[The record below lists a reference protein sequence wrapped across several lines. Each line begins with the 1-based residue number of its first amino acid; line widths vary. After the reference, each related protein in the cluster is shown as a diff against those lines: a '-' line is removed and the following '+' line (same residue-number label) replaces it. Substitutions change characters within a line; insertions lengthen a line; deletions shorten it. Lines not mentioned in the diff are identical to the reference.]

1 MFKHAFI
8 DLPLLDRERSDSL
21 RENPSALE
29 ALWPQAQVLLLD
41 HEGNALSPPSA
52 DRPWL
57 FHGHTLGA
65 KPENALFLGL
75 DCGFALFAVDTTW
88 LSNDLELPQ
97 TAQWIG
103 LRQAGAMWASAPASL
118 FSYAR
123 SLHYWQSR
131 TRFCGVCG
139 GKTRFE
145 RGGML
150 ARCEQCGSEHYPRV
164 DPAIIVSVANQG
176 RLLLGRQPRWEA
188 KRYSVIA
195 GFVEPGETFEQAVAR
210 EVLEETQVRVKNLR
224 YVASQPWPFPSA
236 LMVGFHANGFDD
248 IPKVNGEL
256 EDARWFSA
264 QEINAALEREIR
276 GDKSAMTLPPRLSI
290 ARTLIELWLKQQ
302 AAAVR

>member
-8 DLPLLDRERSDSL
+8 DLPLLDRERSDRL
-21 RENPSALE
+21 REDSAALE
-29 ALWPQAQVLLLD
+29 KLWPQARVLLLD
-41 HEGNALSPPSA
+41 SEGNALSRPSC

-57 FHGHTLGA
+57 FCGQDLGE
-65 KPENALFLGL
+65 KPENAIFLGL
-75 DCGFALFAVDTTW
+75 DCGAALFALDETW
-88 LSNDLELPQ
+88 FSTELELPE
-97 TAQWIG
+97 TAQWVG
-103 LRQAGAMWASAPASL
+103 LRHAGATWASAPASL

-131 TRFCGVCG
+131 NRFCGACG
-139 GKTRFE
+139 GSIVFQ

-150 ARCEQCGSEHYPRV
+150 ARCKRCDSEHYPRV

-176 RLLLGRQPRWEA
+176 RLLLGRQPRWEPN
-188 KRYSVIA
+188 RYSVIA

-210 EVLEETQVRVKNLR
+210 EVLEETQVRVKNVR

-248 IPKVNGEL
+248 TPTVNGEL

-264 QEINAALEREIR
+264 EEISVALEPEARNDTSGI
-276 GDKSAMTLPPRLSI
+276 TLPPRLSI

-302 AAAVR
+302 AAARC

>member
-1 MFKHAFI
+1 MFNHAFI
-8 DLPLLDRERSDSL
+8 DLPLLDRERRDRL
-21 RENPSALE
+21 REDSVVLE
-29 ALWPQAQVLLLD
+29 KLWPQSRVLLLD
-41 HEGNALSPPSA
+41 REGNVLSQASA

-57 FHGHTLGA
+57 LCGQDLGN
-65 KPENALFLGL
+65 KPKNTIFLGFY
-75 DCGFALFAVDTTW
+75 GISALFAVDKTHI
-88 LSNDLELPQ
+88 SSHLPD

-103 LRQAGAMWASAPASL
+103 LRQAGMTWASQPASI

-131 TRFCGVCG
+131 NQFCGVCG
-139 GKTRFE
+139 GGIVFE

-164 DPAIIVSVANQG
+164 DPAIIVSVANRG
-176 RLLLGRQPRWEA
+176 RLLLGRQPHWEPH
-188 KRYSVIA
+188 RYSILA

-210 EVLEETQVRVKNLR
+210 EVREETQVQIKNLR

-248 IPKVNGEL
+248 VPTVNGEL

-264 QEINAALEREIR
+264 QEISAALDRETR
-276 GDKSAMTLPPRLSI
+276 NDKSGITLPPRLSI
-290 ARTLIELWLKQQ
+290 ARTLIELWLKQ
-302 AAAVR
+302 RNGR